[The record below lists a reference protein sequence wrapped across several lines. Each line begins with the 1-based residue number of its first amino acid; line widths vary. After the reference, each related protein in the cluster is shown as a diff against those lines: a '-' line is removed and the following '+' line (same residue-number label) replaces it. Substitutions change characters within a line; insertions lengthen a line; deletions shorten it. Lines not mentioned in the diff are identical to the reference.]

1 MLEIEIQKTDFIY
14 VDEVNYSLWTWK
26 GDYWNLESGAE
37 TGLDVYDRTV
47 NGNDQYDVVDFELP
61 MTLSL
66 FNSYGDRVENVFS
79 WVPNQKQWWIT
90 GFNPNYTEPNPEI
103 MTIINSVDFSE
114 NEGMYYAL
122 RESYMNTNPVE
133 TNFSEMIF
141 DDEYKTVWIVW

>member
-1 MLEIEIQKTDFIY
+1 
-14 VDEVNYSLWTWK
+14 
-26 GDYWNLESGAE
+26 
-37 TGLDVYDRTV
+37 
-47 NGNDQYDVVDFELP
+47 